1 MTNTFYFCN
10 INRENAIQL
19 GPEAK
24 AQGSRGSHGNSG
36 VFNGFL
42 SVIHRIQEGIE
53 GFVHPGRFNGKPGTD
68 SNIFK

>member
-10 INRENAIQL
+10 INREKTIQL
-19 GPEAK
+19 GPEAE
-24 AQGSRGSHGNSG
+24 AQGSRGSHGKSSA
-36 VFNGFL
+36 FNGFF
-42 SVIHRIQEGIE
+42 SVCLRIPIGIE